1 MLDALHRDADELGE
15 KAAYIRRPV
24 YNAEVT
30 GSPPSLSG
38 TDTLSPALGSGE
50 RWTTYKE
57 RIAALSKRIVLAQQ
71 PIRVLNCIKW
81 PNQTLVDFR
90 AGSYKELP
98 PITYDLDDLGYD
110 PRAKR
115 GELADIEQDIRSA
128 LGTSDP
134 FANILEATAR
144 EYRLVVEMLEA
155 RGTKRFYEL
164 SRELYGSSGDIFAD
178 GVTRVRDVAHDM
190 YDILTQLD
198 DRLLGPIPAR
208 NMSPEQAVK
217 ILNDRLALVFGDDT
231 VRVIVD
237 DGIAADAAA
246 GGDYVKLRAGARF
259 SAEDLRILE
268 VHEGWAHV
276 GTSLNGQ
283 RQPVACWL
291 AKGPPRT
298 AATQEGLAALLEVLT
313 FTSHPARAHRLNNR
327 VLAVEKAEEG
337 ANFQEVFEWFRTEG
351 YEEETCF
358 WNTQRVFR
366 GGTLTGGAPFTK
378 DIVYM
383 KGIVA
388 NYNFLHAAI
397 AQGRPELIRWLF
409 VGKVALEDIPILE
422 SRAHEGLVRP
432 PKYVPEIFE
441 DLRGLAIW
449 LSISTFWSRLN
460 SRAVFKHYASIF

>member
-1 MLDALHRDADELGE
+1 MTMAPL
-15 KAAYIRRPV
+15 RPTL
-24 YNAEVT
+24 EQT
-30 GSPPSLSG
+30 PSPGSVVPQPGRPWRS
-38 TDTLSPALGSGE
+38 
-50 RWTTYKE
+50 YKE
-57 RIAALSKRIVLAQQ
+57 RISTISKRIVQAQQ
-71 PIRVLNCIKW
+71 PIRILNCIKW
-81 PNQTLVDFR
+81 PNRTLDEFR
-90 AGSYKELP
+90 QGKYRELP
-98 PITYDLDDLGYD
+98 KIQYDSGDLGYD
-110 PRAKR
+110 PRAKKQ
-115 GELADIEQDIRSA
+115 ELTNIERDVRVELGDNDPIAD
-128 LGTSDP
+128 
-134 FANILEATAR
+134 ILEATAR

-155 RGTKRFYEL
+155 RGTPRFYQL
-164 SRELYGSSGDIFAD
+164 SRQLYGSSSDIFAD
-178 GVTRVRDVAHDM
+178 GATTVSDVAHDM
-190 YDILTQLD
+190 YGILTQMD
-198 DRLLGPIPAR
+198 DQLLGPLPERTLSA
-208 NMSPEQAVK
+208 EQAV
-217 ILNDRLALVFGDDT
+217 IALNERLAIVFGDDT
-231 VRVIVD
+231 VRVVVD

-246 GGDYVKLRAGARF
+246 GSDYVKVRAGAKF
-259 SAEDLRILE
+259 SPEDLRILE

-313 FTSHPARAHRLNNR
+313 FASHPARAHRLNNR
-327 VLAVEKAEEG
+327 VLAVEKAESG
-337 ANFQEVFEWFRTEG
+337 ANFQDVFEWFRTEG
-351 YEEETCF
+351 YEEDTCF

-397 AQGRPELIRWLF
+397 QQGRPELIRWLF
-409 VGKVALEDIPILE
+409 VGKVALEDIPVLE
-422 SRAHEGLVRP
+422 ARAHEGIVRP
-432 PKYVPEIFE
+432 PKYVPDLFQ

>member
-1 MLDALHRDADELGE
+1 MIAPFTPSAESDET
-15 KAAYIRRPV
+15 PP
-24 YNAEVT
+24 
-30 GSPPSLSG
+30 PPSFG
-38 TDTLSPALGSGE
+38 AHLGRPWRSH
-50 RWTTYKE
+50 KE
-57 RIAALSKRIVLAQQ
+57 RIAGLSKRIVIAQQ

-81 PNQTLVDFR
+81 SNLVLDEFR
-90 AGSYKELP
+90 SGRYRELP
-98 PITYDLDDLGYD
+98 RICYDRSDLGYD
-110 PRAKR
+110 PEAKKQ
-115 GELADIEQDIRSA
+115 ELLTVEQDVRRE
-128 LGTSDP
+128 LGNDDP
-134 FANILEATAR
+134 IAGILEATAR
-144 EYRLVVEMLEA
+144 EYRLVVEMMEA
-155 RGTKRFYEL
+155 RGTPRFYEL
-164 SRELYGSSGDIFAD
+164 SKQLYGSASDIFTD
-178 GVTRVRDVAHDM
+178 GATTVSDVAHDM
-190 YDILTQLD
+190 YGILTQMD
-198 DRLLGPIPAR
+198 DRLLGPIPER
-208 NMSPEQAVK
+208 NITAEQAV
-217 ILNDRLALVFGDDT
+217 IALNHRLALVFGDDT

-246 GGDYVKLRAGARF
+246 GSDYVKVRAGARF
-259 SAEDLRILE
+259 SSEDLRILE

-283 RQPVACWL
+283 RQPVAGWL

-313 FTSHPARAHRLNNR
+313 FASHPARAHRLNNR
-327 VLAVEKAEEG
+327 VLAVEKAESG
-337 ANFQEVFEWFRTEG
+337 ANFQEVFDWFRTEG

-383 KGIVA
+383 KGIVD

-397 AQGRPELIRWLF
+397 QQGRPELIRWLF

-422 SRAHEGLVRP
+422 ARSHEGIVRA
-432 PKYVPEIFE
+432 PKYVPDIFQ

-460 SRAVFKHYASIF
+460 SRAVFKHYAAIF